1 MENKKALDFFVK
13 ISEIKNDGPQ
23 SVKLDKSNDLT
34 QYDADF
40 ILQYCN
46 PKTSLLDLGSGS
58 GLIINKI
65 YERLNKITAVEPIQE
80 FTKYIHQTD
89 NIEIVNQNIF
99 DYNYT
104 LKKHDLITIFGVM
117 HYFNE
122 EEATIVYKKCYN
134 GLIEGGMLIVKNQFG
149 VDEDVTIDGYSE
161 EQKSNYFAQYRHL
174 YKEIEILK
182 KIGYKN
188 IKYFDIYP
196 KECNRWRNTHFYAIV
211 AHKQ

>member
-13 ISEIKNDGPQ
+13 ISEIKNDSPQ
-23 SVKLDKSNDLT
+23 SVKLNESNDLT

-40 ILQYCN
+40 ILRYCN
-46 PKTSLLDLGSGS
+46 PQTNLLDLGSGS

-65 YERLNKITAVEPIQE
+65 YENLTKITAVEPIQE

-89 NIEIVNQNIF
+89 IIEIVNQNIF
-99 DYNYT
+99 DYNYA

-122 EEATIVYKKCYN
+122 QEAILVYKKCYD
-134 GLIEGGMLIVKNQFG
+134 GLIEGGKLIVKNQFG
-149 VDEDVTIDGYSE
+149 INEDVTIDGYSE

-174 YKEIEILK
+174 QKEIEILD

-196 KECNRWRNTHFYAIV
+196 PECNRWDNTHFYAIV
-211 AHKQ
+211 AEK